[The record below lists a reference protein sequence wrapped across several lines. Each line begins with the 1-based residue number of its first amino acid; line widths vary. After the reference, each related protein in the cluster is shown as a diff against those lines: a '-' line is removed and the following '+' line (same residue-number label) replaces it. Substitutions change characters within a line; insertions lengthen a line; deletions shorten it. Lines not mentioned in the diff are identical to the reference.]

1 MNAAKKP
8 LPHPARN
15 PGNDND
21 KKLQTMKFIE
31 ASRSRARFAFLLVFL
46 LLAAGIVCD
55 FPCAHRGIH
64 LVSLLGRGII

>member
-1 MNAAKKP
+1 MGQKTGILDGGVQESRLATDLP
-8 LPHPARN
+8 LKTNRVS
-15 PGNDND
+15 G
-21 KKLQTMKFIE
+21 Q
-31 ASRSRARFAFLLVFL
+31 RARFAFLLVFL